1 MQVILLAGGK
11 GTRLFPIT
19 QTRPKPMVPIQNEPV
34 MAHILRLLARNGI
47 SHVTVTTHYLG
58 DQIQDFFGDTFEQIS
73 LQYQKEEIPL
83 GTAGGVKLAAN
94 GEEDVLVISGDAF
107 CETDLQNA
115 IAFHKQK
122 QADATLILS
131 RVENPLEY
139 GVVVCDATGK
149 VLGFLEKPS
158 YTQACTDTVNTG
170 IYLLSPQAIQ
180 AIPAGIPYDFGQDLF
195 PKLLAAGA
203 ELYGYVSKESW
214 CDIGSL
220 ESYYTCNFMKCNL
233 SNILPSDA
241 KIAASAQLCGTILMN
256 GCKVGE
262 NSVITD
268 SILCEQ
274 VRVGDDC
281 IIETGCVI
289 GANCKL
295 GNGVHIKKGTILPP
309 NLEMEEK
316 TICMQNFTFSQMESH
331 QFDEYGLLG
340 NTKEL
345 TPEFAIQLGKAAA
358 FVGGP
363 VGMLSDTHPQSQLCA
378 DAFLCGVRA
387 AGGKCYRFGTGFA
400 AMAAFGARTFETP
413 LTCAFSMRAD
423 GLLRIRFFD
432 ETGCYPSRKI
442 ERALAQALT
451 RTTFSDETVPLGSVS
466 EIPDLAKRY
475 QDALEE
481 SLSSPLRS
489 QKIMVSE
496 NAPGALLAQVLR
508 RTGAHITHAAD
519 ALRLILD
526 EDGFSISLFEP
537 GEHPFACDQN
547 HILAMLLQHRPVS
560 KPILLPL
567 PYTMPQAVSDVA
579 MKAGYQV
586 VHFAHATSDLK
597 ELEAR
602 QNRRQFPFL
611 WDGLFLSLALLS
623 DLEKH
628 QTSAVNF
635 AKTLP
640 AFCTA
645 ERNFGEKGVYYG
657 NLLAK
662 IGTPDGDGVC
672 VIFNTK
678 RRVRFIPHRH
688 FGLRIVCEAEN
699 AEAAEELFTFSEQEL
714 RRLQENEK

>member
-34 MAHILRLLARNGI
+34 MAHILRLLAKNGI
-47 SHVTVTTHYLG
+47 DHVTVTTHYLG
-58 DQIQDFFGDTFEQIS
+58 DQIQNYFGDTFEQMH
-73 LQYQKEEIPL
+73 LQYQKEELPL
-83 GTAGGVKLAAN
+83 GTAGGVKLAAS
-94 GEEDVLVISGDAF
+94 GKEDVLVISGDAF

-115 IAFHKQK
+115 IAFHKK
-122 QADATLILS
+122 KRADATLILS

-139 GVVVCDATGK
+139 GVVVCDANGK
-149 VLGFLEKPS
+149 ILGFLEKPS

-170 IYLLSPQAIQ
+170 IYLLSPRAIQ
-180 AIPAGIPYDFGQDLF
+180 AIPAKIPYDFGQDLF

-203 ELYGYVSKESW
+203 ELYGYVSKEPW

-220 ESYYTCNFMKCNL
+220 ESYYACNFAQCNL
-233 SNILPSDA
+233 PNILAPDVQV
-241 KIAASAQLCGTILMN
+241 AASAQLRGTILMD
-256 GCKVGE
+256 GCEIGE
-262 NSVITD
+262 NSVVTD

-274 VRVGDDC
+274 VQIGNGCV
-281 IIETGCVI
+281 IEKGCVI

-295 GNGVHIKKGTILPP
+295 GNSVHIRKGTILPP
-309 NLEMEEK
+309 NLEMEEE
-316 TICMQNFTFSQMESH
+316 TICMQNFTFSQTEAR

-340 NTKEL
+340 NAKEL
-345 TPEFAIQLGKAAA
+345 TPEFVLRLGKAAA
-358 FVGGP
+358 KVGSP
-363 VGMLSDTHPQSQLCA
+363 VGMLSDMHPQSQLCA
-378 DAFLCGVRA
+378 DTFLCGVRA
-387 AGGKCYRFGTGFA
+387 AGGECYRFGTGFA
-400 AMAAFGARTFETP
+400 AMAAFGARTYATP
-413 LTCAFSMRAD
+413 LTVAFSMRTD

-432 ETGCYPSRKI
+432 ETGCYPSRKT

-451 RTTFSDETVPLGSVS
+451 QTTSLDETVSLGSVS
-466 EIPDLAKRY
+466 EIPDLANRY
-475 QDALEE
+475 RDALGE
-481 SLSSPLRS
+481 SLSSPLLS

-496 NAPGALLAQVLR
+496 NAPGELLAQVLR
-508 RTGAHITHAAD
+508 KAGARVTQTAD

-526 EDGFSISLFEP
+526 EDGFSVSLFEL

-560 KPILLPL
+560 EPVLLPL
-567 PYTMPQAVSDVA
+567 PYTVPQAVSDA
-579 MKAGYQV
+579 ASQAGYQV
-586 VHFAHATSDLK
+586 AHFAHAASDPK
-597 ELEAR
+597 ELQAR
-602 QNRRQFPFL
+602 QNRKQFPFL

-623 DLEKH
+623 DLEKR
-628 QTSAVNF
+628 QTCAADF

-640 AFCTA
+640 AFCTT

-662 IGTPDGDGVC
+662 VGTPDGDGVC
-672 VIFNTK
+672 VIFDAR

-688 FGLRIVCEAEN
+688 FGVQIVCEAEN
-699 AEAAEELFTFSEQEL
+699 AEAAEELFAFSEQEL